1 MRKGLVFWGAFLS
14 CFALLAL
21 ALIFIGREPEIRRL
35 SAAIPPPPDL
45 APCLYMEG
53 EGKSLSFS
61 LPPIPAEEKLE
72 IRPFLESLESL
83 SPVLQSAREA
93 AVLVFRE
100 EEEGLQLFLT
110 AKYPRDILK
119 SLTGGNIPTL
129 WREKSPLLTLE
140 KQEGP
145 LYLLKGP
152 FSPFPLTLS
161 VDGGIVF
168 IASSAE
174 NDLAMRNLLEKK
186 SGGMNISWNIEDA
199 WPNHFLLRDGGL
211 ASRLALSEGVPVN
224 PVQLEFTGAWR
235 EDEKGGKMKWRIAG
249 LDALIP
255 SHIFKTLSSISWED
269 RFLAPDPF
277 LGGFGAN
284 IPEGAARRIGTTE
297 LKGWAAKIGI
307 EDRME
312 HLLSGPLM
320 ASLGGSSKLF
330 VFSLPGLFLQL
341 PDRGEEGMDFVSSFW
356 NQEWGLLVPSVER
369 LEGFSR
375 GGTASI
381 PFSLLGAA
389 RPDMVW
395 MGILDGESLRP
406 DRLKKLTE
414 YIPALSEPGGALFWM
429 YLDTPRFAAALQNIA
444 RVGKSVESFGRSV
457 GMDLREMTDAAAKL
471 SRLGKVTAVV
481 FTPERGMIEWEKL
494 PSPEK
499 RTPAGKKL

>member
-14 CFALLAL
+14 GFALLAL
-21 ALIFIGREPEIRRL
+21 ALVFMGREPEIRRL
-35 SAAIPPPPDL
+35 SAAIPAPPES
-45 APCLYMEG
+45 APSLYMEG

-72 IRPFLESLESL
+72 IRPFLKSLESL
-83 SPVLQSAREA
+83 SPVLESAREA
-93 AVLVFRE
+93 AVLVFRDE
-100 EEEGLQLFLT
+100 RGLQLFFT
-110 AKYPRDILK
+110 AKYSRDILK
-119 SLTGGNIPTL
+119 SLSDGKIPTL
-129 WREKSPLLTLE
+129 WKERSPYLTLE
-140 KQEGP
+140 KQNGP
-145 LYLLKGP
+145 LFLLKGS

-174 NDLAMRNLLEKK
+174 NDLAMRSLLEKK
-186 SGGMNISWNIEDA
+186 SGGMKISWSVEDA
-199 WPNHFLLRDGGL
+199 WPNHFFLRDGGL
-211 ASRLALSEGVPVN
+211 ASRLAVSEGLPVN

-235 EDEKGGKMKWRIAG
+235 EDEKGGKMKWSIAG
-249 LDALIP
+249 LDTLLP
-255 SHIFKTLSSISWED
+255 SRILKMLRPVSWED
-269 RFLAPDPF
+269 HFFVPDPF
-277 LGGFGAN
+277 LAGFGGN
-284 IPEGAARRIGTTE
+284 IPEGVARRIGTTE
-297 LKGWAAKIGI
+297 LKGWAGKIGI

-330 VFSLPGLFLQL
+330 VFSLPGLLLQL
-341 PDRGEEGMDFVSSFW
+341 PDRGDEGMSFVSSFW
-356 NQEWGLLVPSVER
+356 NQEWGLLVPSVEP

-414 YIPALSEPGGALFWM
+414 YIPVLKDPAGALFWM
-429 YLDTPRFAAALQNIA
+429 YLDTPRFSAALQNIA
-444 RVGKSVESFGRSV
+444 RVGKSVESFGRTV
-457 GMDLREMTDAAAKL
+457 GMDLREMTDAAAEL
-471 SRLGKVTAVV
+471 SRLGKVLAVV
-481 FTPERGMIEWEKL
+481 FTPGTGMIEWENT
-494 PSPEK
+494 PSPDK
-499 RTPAGKKL
+499 RTPVGEKP

>member
-14 CFALLAL
+14 GFALLAL
-21 ALIFIGREPEIRRL
+21 ALIFMGREPEIRRL
-35 SAAIPPPPDL
+35 SAAIPPPPDF
-45 APCLYMEG
+45 APSLYMEG

-72 IRPFLESLESL
+72 IRPFLKSLESL

-100 EEEGLQLFLT
+100 EKGLQLFLT

-119 SLTGGNIPTL
+119 SLAGGKIPPL
-129 WREKSPLLTLE
+129 WKDRSPSLTLE
-140 KQEGP
+140 RQEGSFF
-145 LYLLKGP
+145 LLKGP

-186 SGGMNISWNIEDA
+186 SGGMNISWGVEDA

-211 ASRLALSEGVPVN
+211 VSRIAVSQGLPVN
-224 PVQLEFTGAWR
+224 PVELECTGAWR

-255 SHIFKTLSSISWED
+255 SRILQTLRPVSWED
-269 RFLAPDPF
+269 RFVVPDPF
-277 LGGFGAN
+277 LAGFGGN
-284 IPEGAARRIGTTE
+284 IPEGAARRIGTAE
-297 LKGWAAKIGI
+297 LKGWTGKIGI

-341 PDRGEEGMDFVSSFW
+341 PDRGEEGMSFVSSFW

-369 LEGFSR
+369 LEGFSQ

-381 PFSLLGAA
+381 PFSIVGAA

-414 YIPALSEPGGALFWM
+414 YIPALKDPAGALFWM
-429 YLDTPRFAAALQNIA
+429 YLDTPRFGAALQNIA
-444 RVGKSVESFGRSV
+444 RVGKSVESFGRTV
-457 GMDLREMTDAAAKL
+457 GMDLREMTDAAAEL
-471 SRLGKVTAVV
+471 SRLGKVFAVV
-481 FTPERGMIEWEKL
+481 FTPETGMIEWENL
-494 PSPEK
+494 PSPNK
-499 RTPAGKKL
+499 RTPAEEKP

>member
-14 CFALLAL
+14 GFALLAL
-21 ALIFIGREPEIRRL
+21 ALIFMGREPEIRRL
-35 SAAIPPPPDL
+35 SAAIPTPPES
-45 APCLYMEG
+45 APSLYMEG

-61 LPPIPAEEKLE
+61 LPPIPSEEKLD
-72 IRPFLESLESL
+72 IRPFLKSLESL

-93 AVLVFRE
+93 AFLVFRQDK
-100 EEEGLQLFLT
+100 GLQLFLT

-119 SLTGGNIPTL
+119 SLAGGKIPSL
-129 WREKSPLLTLE
+129 WKERSPSLTLE
-140 KQEGP
+140 RQEGP
-145 LYLLKGP
+145 FFLLKGP
-152 FSPFPLTLS
+152 ASPFPLTLS

-174 NDLAMRNLLEKK
+174 NDLAMRNLLEQK
-186 SGGMNISWNIEDA
+186 SGGMNISWNVEDA
-199 WPNHFLLRDGGL
+199 WPNHFYVRDGGL
-211 ASRLALSEGVPVN
+211 ASRIALSEGLPVN
-224 PVQLEFTGAWR
+224 PVQLECTGAWR
-235 EDEKGGKMKWRIAG
+235 EDEKGGKMKWMIAG

-255 SHIFKTLSSISWED
+255 SRILKTLSPVSWED
-269 RFLAPDPF
+269 RFVVPDPF
-277 LGGFGAN
+277 LAGFGGN
-284 IPEGAARRIGTTE
+284 IPEVAARRIGTTE
-297 LKGWAAKIGI
+297 LKGWAGKIGI

-341 PDRGEEGMDFVSSFW
+341 PDRGEEGMSFVSSFW
-356 NQEWGLLVPSVER
+356 KQEWGLLVPSVEP
-369 LEGFSR
+369 LEGFSL

-414 YIPALSEPGGALFWM
+414 YIPALKDSAGALFWM
-429 YLDTPRFAAALQNIA
+429 YLDTPRFGAALQNIA
-444 RVGKSVESFGRSV
+444 RVGKSVESFGRTV
-457 GMDLREMTDAAAKL
+457 GMDLKEMTDAAAEL

-481 FTPERGMIEWEKL
+481 FTPETGMIEWENL
-494 PSPEK
+494 PSQDK
-499 RTPAGKKL
+499 RAPAGENQK